1 MVQAGAAARG
11 FLNCPGILERIDAV
25 ARMTVVGS
33 GSHQRKD
40 NRIAVPVAV
49 SFGGDRYQTL
59 DWSLGGFRVGDYQ
72 GDLLAGQ
79 EFKLDGIGF
88 NVEEIYSV
96 IIDCKVVRSFE
107 GQLAVSFVELAPQAY
122 DALEALMMRRKKYF
136 EKLIKL

>member
-1 MVQAGAAARG
+1 M
-11 FLNCPGILERIDAV
+11 

-33 GSHQRKD
+33 ASHQRKD
-40 NRIAVPVAV
+40 NRIEVPVAV
-49 SFGGDRYQTL
+49 SFGGNRYQTL
-59 DWSLGGFRVGDYQ
+59 DWSLGGFRVGGYQ
-72 GDLLAGQ
+72 GDLLPGH

-88 NVEEIYSV
+88 TVEEIYSV

-107 GQLAVSFVELAPQAY
+107 GQLAVSFVELTPKAY